1 MITRDLKNFCRLPL
15 MCVVL
20 VMVQCNHSPGK
31 YPVTLL
37 GLDDS
42 GKEFH
47 HVVASKYGKNI
58 GDSLDDISEEAIKV
72 LDDHWENSPWELDRI
87 DMGLGLTAKLGFAM
101 FSFETSPSFRLTFL
115 KK

>member
-1 MITRDLKNFCRLPL
+1 MTYFKDCYRLSL
-15 MCVVL
+15 MFVVL
-20 VMVQCNHSPGK
+20 VLVQCNRSPGK

-58 GDSLDDISEEAIKV
+58 GDSLDDISEEAIEV

-87 DMGLGLTAKLGFAM
+87 DMGLGLTAKLGFAV